1 MGVGMF
7 DFELVE
13 TAAIL
18 VVVSFIE
25 VAFLILT
32 LLVTAVAELAIGAV
46 VVKVEEVDGAEEVL
60 PVPPRRCLPL
70 LP

>member
-1 MGVGMF
+1 MGIGMF

-32 LLVTAVAELAIGAV
+32 LLVTAVAANLQ
-46 VVKVEEVDGAEEVL
+46 
-60 PVPPRRCLPL
+60 
-70 LP
+70 